1 MEKKS
6 ILMWILIVIAI
17 IPTIVGA
24 AMKLSAGNGKLGTGN
39 FAVDFLIF
47 SPLIAIIMFA
57 LLIWLMMQPSA
68 PKAPKEEE
76 EPEEEEEKVSPEKTN
91 IEAEEK
97 NEVPAQPEE
106 PKEEIEKEELEEEA
120 KEEPKSKSKKVEPE
134 KEPEVTCPVC
144 GKPVTLDDESCPHC
158 GAEFESE
165 EEDEAK
171 NPKKGERK

>member
-24 AMKLSAGNGKLGTGN
+24 AMKLAAGSGKLGTGN

-47 SPLIAIIMFA
+47 SPLIAIIMFT

-68 PKAPKEEE
+68 PKAPKVKE
-76 EPEEEEEKVSPEKTN
+76 EPEEAEKASPEEAK

-97 NEVPAQPEE
+97 KEEPAEPEE
-106 PKEEIEKEELEEEA
+106 AEEEIED
-120 KEEPKSKSKKVEPE
+120 EEPKSKSKKKAEP
-134 KEPEVTCPVC
+134 KEEPTVTCPVC
-144 GKPVTLDDESCPHC
+144 GKPVTLDDECCPHC
-158 GAEFESE
+158 GAEFEKE
-165 EEDEAK
+165 
-171 NPKKGERK
+171 